1 MISKVEVWSPI
12 IRAVRTSYRWVRKR
26 GIIVVPMA
34 LLFVFVITAAIPY
47 VLMPHTHSE
56 VALSNQLIPPFWEQG
71 GSSEYPLGTDQ
82 LGRDI
87 FSRLILGARYSLM
100 VAFAALFLGGI
111 VGLILGM
118 ISGYNGGWMDRVLMR
133 LVDST
138 LAFPLILLA
147 MVLIVALKPSILTVI
162 IAVAAVYWARF
173 ARVVR
178 GETLSI
184 KERDYVILA
193 RVAGASPFRIMLFH
207 IFPNVIN
214 TWVVLLT
221 LIVGQVIIITATL
234 SFLGA
239 GIPPPAPAWGNML
252 AEGRGYITSAWW
264 LSFWPGLAITLVVLS
279 FNLFG
284 DWLRDAL
291 DPRLRQV

>member
-1 MISKVEVWSPI
+1 
-12 IRAVRTSYRWVRKR
+12 
-26 GIIVVPMA
+26 
-34 LLFVFVITAAIPY
+34 
-47 VLMPHTHSE
+47 
-56 VALSNQLIPPFWEQG
+56 
-71 GSSEYPLGTDQ
+71 
-82 LGRDI
+82 
-87 FSRLILGARYSLM
+87 M